1 MACAQLEAGG
11 NRLLLEGVRPEVL
24 ETLQRND
31 LVDRI
36 GSENIFPFSSELHS
50 ALDAA
55 WEAAQEMVS
64 RARHPRAPIWPRQ
77 RDHSKGMT
85 TDPAIPPKIRV
96 TSSKST
102 TTERR
107 P

>member
-36 GSENIFPFSSELHS
+36 GSENIFRFSSELHS

-64 RARHPRAPIWPRQ
+64 RAPTPSSADLAPAARSLQ
-77 RDHSKGMT
+77 RDDDGSGHSSENQG
-85 TDPAIPPKIRV
+85 DF
-96 TSSKST
+96 
-102 TTERR
+102 E
-107 P
+107 